1 MNNNNDDDS
10 MRATM
15 VMQRADIDDTQ
26 QIPISFEDD
35 DNPLY
40 EQPRAAYGS
49 GNNIPLA
56 DNYDVNNNDST
67 NDNKVRKPM
76 LKRPLF
82 WIVFLIIMFTML
94 TTMHPFT
101 TTHTKNAPASTSNTT
116 TSTTTTTKP
125 APVDELTKRAKA
137 FDWDSLKGQKLSNAY
152 QIMKYNQIDPLKMD
166 ISIVTDTGEHA
177 IIQSNW
183 TVDSVDYD
191 GNRHIMFHVTKD
203 KNASS
208 LSSLNKNDDSN
219 ASNDNNDSS
228 DNTNNSIDTS
238 KLKDTISNGYNTV
251 KGALGDYL
259 NKASSESNRSPGIKI
274 MTYHPLVN

>member
-1 MNNNNDDDS
+1 MNDNNDDS

-49 GNNIPLA
+49 GNNIPPLA
-56 DNYDVNNNDST
+56 DNYDVNNNDNT
-67 NDNKVRKPM
+67 NDNKARKPM
-76 LKRPLF
+76 LKRPIF
-82 WIVFLIIMFTML
+82 WIVFLIIMFAML
-94 TTMHPFT
+94 ATMHPFT

-116 TSTTTTTKP
+116 TSNTNVKP

-191 GNRHIMFHVTKD
+191 GNKHILFHVTKD

-208 LSSLNKNDDSN
+208 LPSLNKNDDNN
-219 ASNDNNDSS
+219 ASNDNTDNNNKGSDSG
-228 DNTNNSIDTS
+228 IDTS
-238 KLKDTISNGYNTV
+238 GINDTLTKGYNTV
-251 KGALGDYL
+251 KGALSDYF
-259 NKASSESNRSPGIKI
+259 NKASSSSSPGIKI
-274 MTYHPLVN
+274 MTYKPFIN

>member
-1 MNNNNDDDS
+1 MMNDNNDDS

-40 EQPRAAYGS
+40 EQPHAAYGS
-49 GNNIPLA
+49 GNNIPPLA
-56 DNYDVNNNDST
+56 DNYDVNT
-67 NDNKVRKPM
+67 NDNKARKPM
-76 LKRPLF
+76 LKRPIF
-82 WIVFLIIMFTML
+82 WIVFLIIMFSML
-94 TTMHPFT
+94 ATMHPFT

-191 GNRHIMFHVTKD
+191 GNKHILFHVTKD

-208 LSSLNKNDDSN
+208 LPSLNKNDDSN
-219 ASNDNNDSS
+219 ANNDNTDNNNKGSDSG
-228 DNTNNSIDTS
+228 IDTS
-238 KLKDTISNGYNTV
+238 RINDTLTKGYNTV
-251 KGALGDYL
+251 KGALSDYF
-259 NKASSESNRSPGIKI
+259 NKVSSSSSPGIKI
-274 MTYHPLVN
+274 MTYKPAIN

>member
-1 MNNNNDDDS
+1 MNDNDDS
-10 MRATM
+10 MRATT

-56 DNYDVNNNDST
+56 DNYDVNNNDNT
-67 NDNKVRKPM
+67 NNKARKPM

-82 WIVFLIIMFTML
+82 WVVFLIIMFAML
-94 TTMHPFT
+94 AIMHPFT

-116 TSTTTTTKP
+116 TSSTTTVKP
-125 APVDELTKRAKA
+125 KPEPVDELTKRAKE

-183 TVDSVDYD
+183 TVDSVEYD
-191 GNRHIMFHVTKD
+191 GNKHILFHVIKD

-208 LSSLNKNDDSN
+208 LPSLNKNDDSN
-219 ASNDNNDSS
+219 ASN

-274 MTYHPLVN
+274 MTYKPFIN

>member
-1 MNNNNDDDS
+1 MNDNNDDS

-49 GNNIPLA
+49 GNNIPPLA
-56 DNYDVNNNDST
+56 DNYDVNNNDNT

-76 LKRPLF
+76 LKRPIF
-82 WIVFLIIMFTML
+82 WIVFLIIMFAML
-94 TTMHPFT
+94 ATMHPFT
-101 TTHTKNAPASTSNTT
+101 TTTKNAPASTSNTT

-191 GNRHIMFHVTKD
+191 GNKHILFHVIKD

-208 LSSLNKNDDSN
+208 LPSLNKNDDSN
-219 ASNDNNDSS
+219 ASNDNNARNGSDSG
-228 DNTNNSIDTS
+228 IDTS
-238 KLKDTISNGYNTV
+238 GINDTLTKGYNTV
-251 KGALGDYL
+251 KGALSDYF
-259 NKASSESNRSPGIKI
+259 NKASSSSSPGIKI
-274 MTYHPLVN
+274 MTYKPAIN

>member
-1 MNNNNDDDS
+1 MMNDNNDDS

-15 VMQRADIDDTQ
+15 VMTRAEMDDTQ

-56 DNYDVNNNDST
+56 DDDYTMNT
-67 NDNKVRKPM
+67 NDNKQSYKARKPM

-82 WIVFLIIMFTML
+82 WIVFIIIMITML
-94 TTMHPFT
+94 TTIHPFT
-101 TTHTKNAPASTSNTT
+101 TQTKNAPASTSNTT
-116 TSTTTTTKP
+116 TSTTTTKP
-125 APVDELTKRAKA
+125 KQTHTDEVIQRAKA

-166 ISIVTDTGEHA
+166 ISIVTDTGEHV

-183 TVDSVDYD
+183 TVDSVEYD
-191 GNRHIMFHVTKD
+191 GNRHVLFHVTKD

-208 LSSLNKNDDSN
+208 LPSSNNQ
-219 ASNDNNDSS
+219 NDNNDSS

-251 KGALGDYL
+251 KGALNDYI
-259 NKASSESNRSPGIKI
+259 NKTSSSSSPGIKI
-274 MTYHPLVN
+274 MTYKPFVN

>member
-1 MNNNNDDDS
+1 MMNNNDDDS

-49 GNNIPLA
+49 GNNIPPLA
-56 DNYDVNNNDST
+56 DNYTVNNND
-67 NDNKVRKPM
+67 DNKARKPM
-76 LKRPLF
+76 LKRPIF
-82 WIVFLIIMFTML
+82 WIVFLIIMLAML
-94 TTMHPFT
+94 AIMHPFT
-101 TTHTKNAPASTSNTT
+101 TTNTKNAPASTSNTT

-183 TVDSVDYD
+183 IVDSVDYD
-191 GNRHIMFHVTKD
+191 GNKHIMFHVIKD

-251 KGALGDYL
+251 KGALGDYF
-259 NKASSESNRSPGIKI
+259 NRASSSSSPGIKI

>member
-1 MNNNNDDDS
+1 MMNDNNDDS

-15 VMQRADIDDTQ
+15 VMPRADIDDTQ

-56 DNYDVNNNDST
+56 DNYDVNNND
-67 NDNKVRKPM
+67 NKVRKPM
-76 LKRPLF
+76 LKRPIF
-82 WIVFLIIMFTML
+82 WIVFLIIMFAML
-94 TTMHPFT
+94 ATMHPFT
-101 TTHTKNAPASTSNTT
+101 TTNTKNAPASTSNTT

-166 ISIVTDTGEHA
+166 ISIVTNTGEHA

-183 TVDSVDYD
+183 TVDSVEYD
-191 GNRHIMFHVTKD
+191 GNRHILFHVTKD

-208 LSSLNKNDDSN
+208 LPSSNNQNDN
-219 ASNDNNDSS
+219 NESNDNA
-228 DNTNNSIDTS
+228 NNSIDTS

-251 KGALGDYL
+251 KGAL
-259 NKASSESNRSPGIKI
+259 
-274 MTYHPLVN
+274 

>member
-1 MNNNNDDDS
+1 MMNDNNNDGS
-10 MRATM
+10 MRATIG
-15 VMQRADIDDTQ
+15 MQRANIDDTQ

-56 DNYDVNNNDST
+56 DNYTVNT

-82 WIVFLIIMFTML
+82 WVVFIIIMLAML
-94 TTMHPFT
+94 ATMHPFT

-116 TSTTTTTKP
+116 TSTTTTKP
-125 APVDELTKRAKA
+125 APPVDELTKRANA

-166 ISIVTDTGEHA
+166 ISIVTDTGEHV

-183 TVDSVDYD
+183 IVNSVEYD
-191 GNRHIMFHVTKD
+191 GNKHILFHVTKD
-203 KNASS
+203 KNALS
-208 LSSLNKNDDSN
+208 LQSLNKNDDSN
-219 ASNDNNDSS
+219 ASNDNTDNNNKGSDSG
-228 DNTNNSIDTS
+228 IDTS
-238 KLKDTISNGYNTV
+238 RINDTLTKGYNTV

-259 NKASSESNRSPGIKI
+259 NKASSESSSSPGIKI
-274 MTYHPLVN
+274 MTYKPFINN

>member
-1 MNNNNDDDS
+1 MNDNNDDS

-49 GNNIPLA
+49 GNNIPPLA
-56 DNYDVNNNDST
+56 DNYDVNNNDNT
-67 NDNKVRKPM
+67 NDNKARKPM
-76 LKRPLF
+76 LKRPIF
-82 WIVFLIIMFTML
+82 WIVFLIIMFAML
-94 TTMHPFT
+94 ATMHPFT
-101 TTHTKNAPASTSNTT
+101 TTHTKNAPVSTSNTT

-191 GNRHIMFHVTKD
+191 GNKHILFHVTKD

-208 LSSLNKNDDSN
+208 LPSLNKNDDNN
-219 ASNDNNDSS
+219 ASNDNTDNNNKGSDSG
-228 DNTNNSIDTS
+228 IDTS
-238 KLKDTISNGYNTV
+238 GINDTLTKGYNTV
-251 KGALGDYL
+251 KGALSDYF
-259 NKASSESNRSPGIKI
+259 NKASSSSSPGIKI
-274 MTYHPLVN
+274 MTYKPFIN

>member
-1 MNNNNDDDS
+1 MMNDNNNDGS
-10 MRATM
+10 MRATIG
-15 VMQRADIDDTQ
+15 MQRANIDDTQ

-56 DNYDVNNNDST
+56 DNYTVNT

-82 WIVFLIIMFTML
+82 WVVFIIIMLAML
-94 TTMHPFT
+94 ATMHPFT

-183 TVDSVDYD
+183 IVNSVEYD
-191 GNRHIMFHVTKD
+191 GNKHILFHVTKD
-203 KNASS
+203 KNALS
-208 LSSLNKNDDSN
+208 LQSLNKNDDSN
-219 ASNDNNDSS
+219 ASNDNTDNNNKGSDSG
-228 DNTNNSIDTS
+228 IDTS
-238 KLKDTISNGYNTV
+238 RINDTLTKGYNTV

-259 NKASSESNRSPGIKI
+259 NKASSESSSSPGIKI
-274 MTYHPLVN
+274 MTYKPFINN

>member
-1 MNNNNDDDS
+1 MMNDNNDDS

-40 EQPRAAYGS
+40 EQPRAAYGY
-49 GNNIPLA
+49 GNNIPPLA
-56 DNYDVNNNDST
+56 DNYDVNNNDNT
-67 NDNKVRKPM
+67 NNKARKPM
-76 LKRPLF
+76 LKRPIF
-82 WIVFLIIMFTML
+82 WIVFLIIMFAML
-94 TTMHPFT
+94 ATMHPFT

-183 TVDSVDYD
+183 TVDSVEYD
-191 GNRHIMFHVTKD
+191 GNKHILFHVTKD

-208 LSSLNKNDDSN
+208 LPSLNKNDDSN
-219 ASNDNNDSS
+219 ASNDNNDSNGS
-228 DNTNNSIDTS
+228 DSGIDTS
-238 KLKDTISNGYNTV
+238 KLNDTLTKGYNTV
-251 KGALGDYL
+251 KGALSDYF
-259 NKASSESNRSPGIKI
+259 NKASSSSSPGIKI
-274 MTYHPLVN
+274 MTYKPFIN

>member
-1 MNNNNDDDS
+1 MMNNNDDDS

-49 GNNIPLA
+49 GNNIQPLA
-56 DNYDVNNNDST
+56 DNYDVNNND
-67 NDNKVRKPM
+67 NKARKPM
-76 LKRPLF
+76 LKRPIF
-82 WIVFLIIMFTML
+82 WIVFLIIMFAML
-94 TTMHPFT
+94 ATMHPFT

-191 GNRHIMFHVTKD
+191 GNKHILFHVTKD

-208 LSSLNKNDDSN
+208 LPSLNKNDDSN
-219 ASNDNNDSS
+219 ANNDNNDSNGS
-228 DNTNNSIDTS
+228 DSGIDTS
-238 KLKDTISNGYNTV
+238 KLNDTLTKGYNTV
-251 KGALGDYL
+251 KGALSDYF
-259 NKASSESNRSPGIKI
+259 NKASSSSSPGIKI
-274 MTYHPLVN
+274 MTYKPFIN

>member
-1 MNNNNDDDS
+1 MMNNNDDDS

-40 EQPRAAYGS
+40 DQPRAAYGS

-56 DNYDVNNNDST
+56 DNYTVNNNDNT
-67 NDNKVRKPM
+67 NNKARKPM
-76 LKRPLF
+76 LKRPIF
-82 WIVFLIIMFTML
+82 WIVFLIIMFAML
-94 TTMHPFT
+94 ATMHPFT

-191 GNRHIMFHVTKD
+191 GNKHILFHVTKD

-208 LSSLNKNDDSN
+208 LPSLNKNDDSN
-219 ASNDNNDSS
+219 ANNDNTDNNNGSDSG
-228 DNTNNSIDTS
+228 IDTS

>member
-1 MNNNNDDDS
+1 MMNDNNNDGS
-10 MRATM
+10 MRATIG
-15 VMQRADIDDTQ
+15 MQRANIDDTQ

-56 DNYDVNNNDST
+56 DNYTVNT

-82 WIVFLIIMFTML
+82 WVVFLIIMFAML
-94 TTMHPFT
+94 ATMHPFT

-125 APVDELTKRAKA
+125 APVDELTERAKA

-191 GNRHIMFHVTKD
+191 GNKHILFHVTKD

-208 LSSLNKNDDSN
+208 LPSLNKNDDSN
-219 ASNDNNDSS
+219 ANNDNNDSNGS
-228 DNTNNSIDTS
+228 DSGIDTS
-238 KLKDTISNGYNTV
+238 KLNDTLTKGYNTV
-251 KGALGDYL
+251 KGALSDYF
-259 NKASSESNRSPGIKI
+259 NKASSSSSPGIKI
-274 MTYHPLVN
+274 MTYKPFIN

>member
-1 MNNNNDDDS
+1 MNDNNDDS

-49 GNNIPLA
+49 GNNIIPPLA
-56 DNYDVNNNDST
+56 DNYTVNNND
-67 NDNKVRKPM
+67 DNKARKPM
-76 LKRPLF
+76 LKRPIF
-82 WIVFLIIMFTML
+82 WIVFLIIMLAML
-94 TTMHPFT
+94 AIMHPFT
-101 TTHTKNAPASTSNTT
+101 TTNTKNAPASTSNTT
-116 TSTTTTTKP
+116 TSSTTTTKP

-183 TVDSVDYD
+183 TVDSVEYD
-191 GNRHIMFHVTKD
+191 GNKHILFHVIKD

-208 LSSLNKNDDSN
+208 LPSLNKNDDSN

-251 KGALGDYL
+251 KGALGDYF
-259 NKASSESNRSPGIKI
+259 NRASSSSSPGIKI

>member
-1 MNNNNDDDS
+1 MMNDNNNDGS
-10 MRATM
+10 MRATIG
-15 VMQRADIDDTQ
+15 MQRANIDDTQ

-56 DNYDVNNNDST
+56 DNYTVNT
-67 NDNKVRKPM
+67 NDNNNVRKPM

-82 WIVFLIIMFTML
+82 WVVFIIIMLAML
-94 TTMHPFT
+94 ATMHPFT

-116 TSTTTTTKP
+116 TSTTTTKP
-125 APVDELTKRAKA
+125 APPVDELTKRANA

-166 ISIVTDTGEHA
+166 ISIVTDTGEHV

-183 TVDSVDYD
+183 IVNSVEYD
-191 GNRHIMFHVTKD
+191 GNKHILFHVTKD
-203 KNASS
+203 KNALS
-208 LSSLNKNDDSN
+208 LQSLNKNDSNGSDSG
-219 ASNDNNDSS
+219 
-228 DNTNNSIDTS
+228 IDTS

-259 NKASSESNRSPGIKI
+259 NKASSESSSSPGIKI
-274 MTYHPLVN
+274 MTYKPFINN